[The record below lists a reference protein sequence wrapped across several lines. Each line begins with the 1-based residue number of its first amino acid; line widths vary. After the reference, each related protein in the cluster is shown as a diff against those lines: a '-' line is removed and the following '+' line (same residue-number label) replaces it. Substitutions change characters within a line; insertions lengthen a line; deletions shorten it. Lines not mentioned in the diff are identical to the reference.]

1 MFTAA
6 ETIARSTVRSSR
18 KQTPFSWKQ
27 QTNVSGLEGCR
38 KLLEME
44 GISSNAAK
52 LISQSGRPGSI
63 ASYKPAMNKWT
74 SWCVREKIDPFYAP
88 LSKIA
93 NYLSTLFEEGLQ
105 YQTVNAHQ
113 SVFSAN
119 YSFINGELIGKHPK
133 ICALLTGIFN
143 ERPPQ
148 PRCTFIWIMLMS
160 FWHI

>member
-1 MFTAA
+1 
-6 ETIARSTVRSSR
+6 
-18 KQTPFSWKQ
+18 
-27 QTNVSGLEGCR
+27 
-38 KLLEME
+38 ME

-113 SVFSAN
+113 SVISAN
-119 YSFINGELIGKHPK
+119 YSFINGELIDFDPSVSILSDFCLNLKNYFL
-133 ICALLTGIFN
+133 LLTRGLFFN
-143 ERPPQ
+143 FLHLVIITRL
-148 PRCTFIWIMLMS
+148 F
-160 FWHI
+160 